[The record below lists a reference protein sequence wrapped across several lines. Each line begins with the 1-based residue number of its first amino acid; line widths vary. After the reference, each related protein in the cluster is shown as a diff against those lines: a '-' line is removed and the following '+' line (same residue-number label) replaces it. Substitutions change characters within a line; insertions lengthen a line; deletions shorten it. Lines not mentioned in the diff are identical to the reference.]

1 MTRTSSLYNDLTRSD
16 IPPELVLNGVPLVI
30 DTSETVGGAGVDVLE
45 DGTELASPEAIVQ
58 AIASWT
64 GEGQHE
70 WVEGYDNLAH
80 QLRVMVRGA
89 DIAELDA
96 NTARL
101 LEACRAG
108 ELVWT
113 PPHMGATPAV
123 YRVQWVKAKK
133 VWSGVLEGTRLR
145 TYALEARCLPYAYA
159 RSAVSVPVVPSVTP
173 SPTTLDDLSGT
184 RAAVQGRG
192 WDAFGVQAGG
202 GVTSSLWG
210 AVPDDCMTV
219 SSGTLRCR
227 VPDGFGPG
235 DFSAVRVTRPVSSW
249 PSSKR
254 LIRTTLT
261 GNVSALYV
269 SVNAGAGVCD
279 LVMRSGNTWWHRVP
293 GDVVGIV
300 DVRWQTPGAGARLAV
315 QFDDVSWVDVLPAVG
330 SDREILG
337 TVTASG
343 TARTAAALV
352 LEPVLNFGSQYGVLV
367 HAWAETG
374 SGYAGPNVS
383 QHRATGTWAT
393 EDTANTRGLSGSY
406 VSIGSQVRWDIPAT
420 RLPEATYELW
430 VLARRS
436 AGAGI
441 VPVTIAAGV
450 ANPLQPSPTLT
461 PVATVHRSFPGPT
474 YQWVSLG
481 SVTLPS
487 TAVAAD
493 GATQRLA
500 LTGAG
505 IRVDQVCLTLQ
516 ELSSRPDRRA
526 GGVVTCW
533 APDEAYVSITPPSP
547 DRPGA
552 RVMGWLSEG
561 GEDTEARAVAS
572 VGALDDLTLRPG
584 PNAIYACAA
593 GAIGGIQGRVTYTPA
608 GIDVPPAA
616 GA

>member
-1 MTRTSSLYNDLTRSD
+1 M
-16 IPPELVLNGVPLVI
+16 
-30 DTSETVGGAGVDVLE
+30 
-45 DGTELASPEAIVQ
+45 
-58 AIASWT
+58 
-64 GEGQHE
+64 
-70 WVEGYDNLAH
+70 
-80 QLRVMVRGA
+80 
-89 DIAELDA
+89 
-96 NTARL
+96 
-101 LEACRAG
+101 
-108 ELVWT
+108 
-113 PPHMGATPAV
+113 
-123 YRVQWVKAKK
+123 
-133 VWSGVLEGTRLR
+133 
-145 TYALEARCLPYAYA
+145 
-159 RSAVSVPVVPSVTP
+159 
-173 SPTTLDDLSGT
+173 
-184 RAAVQGRG
+184 
-192 WDAFGVQAGG
+192 
-202 GVTSSLWG
+202 
-210 AVPDDCMTV
+210 
-219 SSGTLRCR
+219 
-227 VPDGFGPG
+227 
-235 DFSAVRVTRPVSSW
+235 
-249 PSSKR
+249 
-254 LIRTTLT
+254 
-261 GNVSALYV
+261 
-269 SVNAGAGVCD
+269 
-279 LVMRSGNTWWHRVP
+279 
-293 GDVVGIV
+293 
-300 DVRWQTPGAGARLAV
+300 
-315 QFDDVSWVDVLPAVG
+315 QFDDVTWVDVLPATATTK
-330 SDREILG
+330 EILG
-337 TVTASG
+337 QVTASG

-383 QHRATGTWAT
+383 SYRATGSWTT
-393 EDTANTRGLSGSY
+393 EDGSNTRGLSGSY

-430 VLARRS
+430 VLARRA

-516 ELSSRPDRRA
+516 EYSSRPDRRA

-608 GIDVPPAA
+608 GIDVPPAV